1 MLKMIRLSGGRGSV
15 ALLVALL
22 IVLTSFVSGASVA
35 KATEVNGIQSSSIH
49 LEKMDANEAAIYM
62 WSAVRVNAT
71 WRVPNGTGRAGDTF
85 MLTLPKELIGS
96 EGSFDLKGK
105 EGDPLAYGTCQVT
118 KSEVVCTL
126 NENVENKNDVGGSL
140 WVKTQVGALTEA
152 DKLTFGLRN
161 GVTVDVPPDGQSGI
175 GYKPYVPTEIDK
187 SGWFPGADQ
196 KIQWRIVVPGAKVSD
211 RSSMTITDNFAM
223 AGVDLTVAADSPSV
237 FWVPSTP
244 KCWNEISSADCYNA
258 LTTSSTPSSEVT
270 IDNDGDT
277 VKVVIDNKG
286 QNFEADRIYIVDL
299 LVNSDSKI
307 LAGSR
312 YTNQATVDN
321 EVRSATAVKETS
333 GGGTG
338 SGDTVGHIGV
348 KKVVTGGDVAS
359 DTVYPVAWSYDYN
372 GTSHQGELSVKGD
385 GTLETLSNIPNGT
398 VVTLTENVPS
408 VTGVDFGDP
417 AFSGDGVTDG
427 VPNATSAQVAVEGLK
442 TREVTLTNQVNQG
455 NPKLAS
461 VQVTPG
467 VCAPGAAEPLEPA
480 VEVGPTDG
488 ITYTEPEITTSGSQV
503 TIKVKA
509 TPAAGKQIDDQ
520 NLPQG
525 WAPNGD
531 GSFTFT
537 TTITQPA
544 CQRTAVLA
552 IPVVNPGICPADS
565 TTPSQPT
572 VTGVEDTAEIDY
584 SEPVITVNGDEVT
597 VVVTATAKPGYH
609 IDEGNLPDGWL
620 ALEGTVSYVRTV
632 PRTKCAV
639 PVSPGIE
646 LGTCAP
652 GAAQPSDP
660 VVKPAETAGLTYSQP
675 QVEIV
680 NGKVTV
686 TMSATVED
694 GYQLGGPVPEGWK
707 RLDGRTATFTATKD
721 QPVCPSPTPSPT
733 PSATTSPTSPTVAPS
748 ANVPASTP
756 APRLLGPVAP
766 TPGTQTPVTPTPVKP
781 GLPRTG
787 S

>member
-1 MLKMIRLSGGRGSV
+1 M
-15 ALLVALL
+15 
-22 IVLTSFVSGASVA
+22 
-35 KATEVNGIQSSSIH
+35 
-49 LEKMDANEAAIYM
+49 
-62 WSAVRVNAT
+62 
-71 WRVPNGTGRAGDTF
+71 
-85 MLTLPKELIGS
+85 
-96 EGSFDLKGK
+96 
-105 EGDPLAYGTCQVT
+105 
-118 KSEVVCTL
+118 

-161 GVTVDVPPDGQSGI
+161 GVTVDVPLPDGQSGI

-196 KIQWRIVVPGAKVSD
+196 KIQWRIVVPGSKVSD

-270 IDNDGDT
+270 VDNDGDT

-299 LVNSDSKI
+299 LVDSDSKI
-307 LAGSR
+307 FAGSR

-372 GTSHQGELSVKGD
+372 GTTHQGELSVKGD

-442 TREVTLTNQVNQG
+442 TREVTLTNQVNPV

-467 VCAPGAAEPLEPA
+467 VCAPGASEPSEPTVVA
-480 VEVGPTDG
+480 GPTDG
-488 ITYTEPEITTSGSQV
+488 ISYSQPKIVKNGDQV
-503 TIKVKA
+503 TVTVVA
-509 TPAAGKQIDDQ
+509 TPETGKEIDDQ
-520 NLPQG
+520 NVPAG

-531 GSFTFT
+531 GTFTYT
-537 TTITQPA
+537 TTITQPSCTQVVA
-544 CQRTAVLA
+544 PAVPDVTPGVC
-552 IPVVNPGICPADS
+552 PVDS
-565 TTPSQPT
+565 TTPAQPV
-572 VTGVEDTAEIDY
+572 VTGVTDTDEIDY
-584 SEPVITVNGDEVT
+584 SEPTFVTNGSQVT
-597 VVVTATAKPGYH
+597 VTVTATPKAGH
-609 IDEGNLPDGWL
+609 RFDTANLPSGWTVVDGVV
-620 ALEGTVSYVRTV
+620 TYSTTITQ
-632 PRTKCAV
+632 PQCAV
-639 PVSPGIE
+639 PVVPTIDA
-646 LGTCAP
+646 GTCPADSSTPTAP
-652 GAAQPSDP
+652 TATIAAVD
-660 VVKPAETAGLTYSQP
+660 GLEFTGP
-675 QVEIV
+675 EIKV
-680 NGKVTV
+680 ADGKVTV
-686 TMSATVED
+686 TATATAKT
-694 GYQLGGPVPEGWK
+694 GYQIGGPLPEGWTRVDESHATFSAVRDQPACK
-707 RLDGRTATFTATKD
+707 TPAPSPEPTATITPTPASN
-721 QPVCPSPTPSPT
+721 VSPTP
-733 PSATTSPTSPTVAPS
+733 APS
-748 ANVPASTP
+748 VTVTP
-756 APRLLGPVAP
+756 AASPV
-766 TPGTQTPVTPTPVKP
+766 PVRPS
-781 GLPRTG
+781 LPRTG

>member
-1 MLKMIRLSGGRGSV
+1 M

-62 WSAVRVNAT
+62 WSAVRANAT

-105 EGDPLAYGTCQVT
+105 EGDSLAYGTCQVT

-161 GVTVDVPPDGQSGI
+161 GVTVDVPLPDGQSGI

-196 KIQWRIVVPGAKVSD
+196 KIQWRIVVPGSKVSD

-270 IDNDGDT
+270 VDNDGDT

-299 LVNSDSKI
+299 LVDSDSKI
-307 LAGSR
+307 FAGSR

-372 GTSHQGELSVKGD
+372 GTTHQGELSVKGD

-442 TREVTLTNQVNQG
+442 TREVTLTNQVNPV

-461 VQVTPG
+461 VQVTPRRLRPWG
-467 VCAPGAAEPLEPA
+467 RRATGARRGGRADRRDHLHRTGDHHVREPGDDQGQGHPGRWQTDRRPEPPA
-480 VEVGPTDG
+480 GLG
-488 ITYTEPEITTSGSQV
+488 IERGWLLHLHHHHH
-503 TIKVKA
+503 
-509 TPAAGKQIDDQ
+509 AAGVPEDCRPRDPGGEPGD
-520 NLPQG
+520 LPRRLDH
-525 WAPNGD
+525 A
-531 GSFTFT
+531 
-537 TTITQPA
+537 QPA
-544 CQRTAVLA
+544 DRHRRGRHRRDRLQRARHHR
-552 IPVVNPGICPADS
+552 
-565 TTPSQPT
+565 
-572 VTGVEDTAEIDY
+572 E
-584 SEPVITVNGDEVT
+584 
-597 VVVTATAKPGYH
+597 
-609 IDEGNLPDGWL
+609 
-620 ALEGTVSYVRTV
+620 R
-632 PRTKCAV
+632 R
-639 PVSPGIE
+639 
-646 LGTCAP
+646 
-652 GAAQPSDP
+652 
-660 VVKPAETAGLTYSQP
+660 
-675 QVEIV
+675 
-680 NGKVTV
+680 
-686 TMSATVED
+686 
-694 GYQLGGPVPEGWK
+694 
-707 RLDGRTATFTATKD
+707 
-721 QPVCPSPTPSPT
+721 
-733 PSATTSPTSPTVAPS
+733 
-748 ANVPASTP
+748 
-756 APRLLGPVAP
+756 
-766 TPGTQTPVTPTPVKP
+766 
-781 GLPRTG
+781 
-787 S
+787 